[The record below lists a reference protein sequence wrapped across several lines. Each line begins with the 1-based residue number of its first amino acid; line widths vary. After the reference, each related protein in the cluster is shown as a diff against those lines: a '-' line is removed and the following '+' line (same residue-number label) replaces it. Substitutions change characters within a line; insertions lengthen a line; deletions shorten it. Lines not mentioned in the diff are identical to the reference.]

1 MHIWKK
7 IFWLC
12 CAPDRNC
19 PKLVYR
25 CISILNDLNVI
36 APIRNWGKFEVETTV
51 PQLKFLPQFR
61 TGQNFKLGHQGKILF
76 KPGHQCHQHQICP
89 NSELGQYPTWGTS
102 DFNFGFAPIPNW
114 GNVQLG
120 VPVTSTS
127 DLPQFRTGAMSNLG
141 HQCFNFGFAP
151 IPDWGNV
158 QLGAPVTSTLD
169 LPQFRTGA
177 MFNLGHQCF
186 NFGFA
191 PIPNWGNVQ
200 FGAPVFQLWT
210 CPN

>member
-89 NSELGQYPTWGTS
+89 NSALGQYPTWGTS
-102 DFNFGFAPIPNW
+102 ELRICPNSELGQYPTWAPE
-114 GNVQLG
+114 
-120 VPVTSTS
+120 TSTS
-127 DLPQFRTGAMSNLG
+127 DLPQFR
-141 HQCFNFGFAP
+141 
-151 IPDWGNV
+151 I
-158 QLGAPVTSTLD
+158 
-169 LPQFRTGA
+169 GA
-177 MFNLGHQCF
+177 MFNLGHQ
-186 NFGFA
+186 
-191 PIPNWGNVQ
+191 
-200 FGAPVFQLWT
+200 
-210 CPN
+210 